1 MNIEERIK
9 KVIASQ
15 LGVPL
20 DKITNTTLLTQ
31 ELGAD
36 SLDMVEI
43 IMAMEDEFQLSFTDE
58 NIKISS
64 VQDIVE
70 YMNRALTEQG
80 NV

>member
-1 MNIEERIK
+1 
-9 KVIASQ
+9 
-15 LGVPL
+15 
-20 DKITNTTLLTQ
+20 
-31 ELGAD
+31 
-36 SLDMVEI
+36 MVEI
-43 IMAMEDEFQLSFTDE
+43 IMAMEDEFQLTFTDE